1 MLDKLS
7 QKIDQLWKSIN
18 SSLMSWIKTRLGEDL
33 MEFWR
38 DMSVTSYINIW
49 LNVGILGSYDPQ

>member
-7 QKIDQLWKSIN
+7 QKIDQLEKSVN

-38 DMSVTSYINIW
+38 NMSVTSYPTSIS
-49 LNVGILGSYDPQ
+49 G